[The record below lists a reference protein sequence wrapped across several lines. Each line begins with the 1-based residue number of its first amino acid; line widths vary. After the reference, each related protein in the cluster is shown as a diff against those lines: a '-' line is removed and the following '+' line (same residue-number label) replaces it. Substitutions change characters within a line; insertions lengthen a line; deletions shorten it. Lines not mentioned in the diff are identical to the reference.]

1 MATLKQAKAMAKR
14 LRSALAARE
23 IDLSHSATL
32 ELIAAELGYDDWN
45 IAVAKLDDESAE
57 QVSFLRTIPIL
68 RIFDERKARE
78 FYCDFLGFAV
88 EFEHRFESNL
98 PLYMEVKRAGLHLHL
113 SGHHGDASPGS
124 TVFVSMTGVH
134 ALHRELTD
142 KNYGYGRPGV
152 ERASWG
158 DVFEVHDPFGNR
170 IRFCEMKA

>member
-68 RIFDERKARE
+68 RSEP
-78 FYCDFLGFAV
+78 
-88 EFEHRFESNL
+88 
-98 PLYMEVKRAGLHLHL
+98 PLSA
-113 SGHHGDASPGS
+113 D
-124 TVFVSMTGVH
+124 
-134 ALHRELTD
+134 
-142 KNYGYGRPGV
+142 
-152 ERASWG
+152 
-158 DVFEVHDPFGNR
+158 
-170 IRFCEMKA
+170 